1 VYTPPAETVASPM
14 TPPLVSIMAI
24 PTLTELW
31 LAKVY
36 STDAPSEERTEPM
49 APQPAWLPPLTLTLS
64 GAACVGFGVD
74 FGDDLGVG
82 LGLGLG
88 EDLGVDLA
96 EDGTDAGAE
105 VCAACVVAAWVV
117 GRTLGRLDGETEAC
131 GEVLAADGDGWSEE
145 G

>member
-1 VYTPPAETVASPM
+1 
-14 TPPLVSIMAI
+14 MAI

-31 LAKVY
+31 LAKAY

-64 GAACVGFGVD
+64 GPTCVGLGVD
-74 FGDDLGVG
+74 FGDDFGVG

-105 VCAACVVAAWVV
+105 VVWAACVVAAWVV
-117 GRTLGRLDGETEAC
+117 GRALGRFDGETEAC
-131 GEVLAADGDGWSEE
+131 GEVLADGDGWSEA